1 MNSQK
6 RAVTLEELVRVK
18 RAERPPP
25 EFWDQFEREMRVKQ
39 LAAIVEPK
47 PWWAPFIRVG
57 ARVSRHQVPIGAAAI
72 LLLSFVSIRE
82 YRTAEFRP
90 VFVPE
95 VSHPVTEIENI
106 AESSASAERQDAEAI
121 ATSVTSISTTPRSE
135 VAAAPLTT
143 SNPVSVNVA
152 TQVGTVAHV
161 VPLMDRA
168 PAAVEPTPSARYIA
182 ANLAAVRATDPSIV
196 NDVFAASVRVK
207 GLREPVRDPLT
218 QINTNGESRRS
229 RFLTTALPAIANSSD
244 VSVGTSDRVARR
256 LTEDRLYDS
265 ISRVGV
271 RGDRV
276 AIKF

>member
-57 ARVSRHQVPIGAAAI
+57 ARVSRHQVPIGAAAV

-90 VFVPE
+90 SFVPE
-95 VSHPVTEIENI
+95 VSRPVAETENV
-106 AESSASAERQDAEAI
+106 AEASVSVDRQEPEAI
-121 ATSVTSISTTPRSE
+121 ATSAASVSTAPEIASAP
-135 VAAAPLTT
+135 VAT
-143 SNPVSVNVA
+143 SNPASVNVT
-152 TQVGTVAHV
+152 TQVGAVAHV

-182 ANLAAVRATDPSIV
+182 ANLAAVRASDPSIV
-196 NDVFAASVRVK
+196 NDVFGASVRVK
-207 GLREPVRDPLT
+207 ELREPVRDPLT

>member
-1 MNSQK
+1 MNPQK
-6 RAVTLEELVRVK
+6 RVVTLEELMRLK

-25 EFWDQFEREMRVKQ
+25 EFWAQFDREMRVKQ

-57 ARVSRHQVPIGAAAI
+57 ARVSRHQVPIGAAAV

-95 VSHPVTEIENI
+95 VTHPAADTSNVSEPIAAGESTPQSVVTPVVATVARTEIPTSPLTVQSP
-106 AESSASAERQDAEAI
+106 ASSATLA
-121 ATSVTSISTTPRSE
+121 
-135 VAAAPLTT
+135 
-143 SNPVSVNVA
+143 
-152 TQVGTVAHV
+152 VGAVAHS

-168 PAAVEPTPSARYIA
+168 PQAAEPTPSARYIA
-182 ANLAAVRATDPSIV
+182 ANLAAVQAADPTIV
-196 NDVFAASVRVK
+196 DDVFGASVHMK
-207 GLREPVRDPLT
+207 ELREPMRDPLT
-218 QINTNGESRRS
+218 QINAPGESRRS
-229 RFLTTALPAIANSSD
+229 RLLATALPALASTAD

>member
-1 MNSQK
+1 M
-6 RAVTLEELVRVK
+6 RIK

-25 EFWDQFEREMRVKQ
+25 EFWAQFDREMRVKQ

-57 ARVSRHQVPIGAAAI
+57 ARVSRHQVPIGAAAV

-90 VFVPE
+90 VLVPE
-95 VSHPVTEIENI
+95 VTHPTLDTASLPEAAVSDEI
-106 AESSASAERQDAEAI
+106 
-121 ATSVTSISTTPRSE
+121 ISQPVSTPA
-135 VAAAPLTT
+135 VAPVEHAPAPVALQTAAP
-143 SNPVSVNVA
+143 SA
-152 TQVGTVAHV
+152 TLQVGTVAHV

-168 PAAVEPTPSARYIA
+168 PQAVEPTPSARYIA
-182 ANLAAVRATDPSIV
+182 ANLAAVQAADPTIV
-196 NDVFAASVRVK
+196 DDVFGASVHMRD
-207 GLREPVRDPLT
+207 LREPMRDPLA
-218 QINTNGESRRS
+218 QINAPGESRRS
-229 RFLTTALPAIANSSD
+229 RLLATALPALAGSSD